1 MSKNTDKP
9 MGHGAEADGIEE
21 YDNPL
26 PDWYIGLFFITIAWG
41 VIYMV
46 NWHVIDHKS
55 AAGLYAQ
62 EMAAAKLQY
71 PDLDK
76 KVVQDTSA
84 ETLALGQE
92 VFTTTCAA
100 CHNVDMTGKIGP
112 NLIDNKWIHGGEFET
127 VVNTITNGVPA
138 KGMPTWGPILGPKKV
153 AAVASFVLS
162 KNTGLPSED
171 PYGGAPAA
179 APADGSAPA
188 VPVDP
193 AAPAAPADPA
203 APAPAAP
210 AAPATP

>member
-92 VFTTTCAA
+92 VFTTTCVA
-100 CHNVDMTGKIGP
+100 CHNADMTGKIGP
-112 NLIDNKWIHGGEFET
+112 NLIDTKWIHGGEFEN

-162 KNTGLPSED
+162 KNTGQPSND
-171 PYGGAPAA
+171 PYGGGAA
-179 APADGSAPA
+179 
-188 VPVDP
+188 

-203 APAPAAP
+203 AAPADPAAAPAAP
-210 AAPATP
+210 AATPATAAP